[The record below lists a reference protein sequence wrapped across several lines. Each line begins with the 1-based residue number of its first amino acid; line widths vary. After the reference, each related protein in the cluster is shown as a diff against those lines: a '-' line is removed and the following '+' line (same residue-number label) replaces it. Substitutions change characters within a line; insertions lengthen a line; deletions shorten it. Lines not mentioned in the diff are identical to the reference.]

1 MVKIVIAIV
10 AFFLLSSAS
19 LLAQT
24 KGKISGKIIDSN
36 QLAVEAAVVS
46 LLLAGDNSLVKTQFS
61 EADGSFAFSDLKKNQ
76 YKITVEYLGFNKY
89 QSEVVSVSES
99 EIVLPEIHLQNSQ
112 ENTLNEVV
120 IQKQKAFVERKI
132 DRTVVNVDAMISN
145 AGADAM
151 EVLEKSPGIIVDENG
166 TIKIKGKTGVVV
178 FIDDKPTYLS
188 GSDLEVYLK
197 SLPAS
202 TLEQIEIMTNP
213 PAQYDAAGSA
223 GVINI
228 KTKKS
233 KSKGL
238 NGSLT
243 SRVSQGKRMHSRNG
257 INLNYTDNKI
267 RVFGNLNR
275 ADQKFITD
283 LDIFRKYKN
292 EDQSTKALFDQNTII
307 EQKVATTNAK
317 VGMDYY
323 ASEKST
329 FGISFSG
336 LLKSERETRDGKSF
350 LKDAFSVLDSTIVAD
365 NKERNKFKNGSVN
378 LNFRHD
384 FDSIGRKITVDADFL
399 RYENTIDQN
408 FKNYIFQPDNSL
420 SEQDELRG
428 KLPSKIDIYTFKT
441 DYIHPF
447 KNAGK
452 LETGYKV
459 SYSKTDN
466 VADYA
471 NNVNGIFVP
480 NYDNSNHFK
489 YDETINALY
498 VNYSQEFKR
507 LGIQTGLRLENTVSK
522 GNQLGNILK
531 PASTFKRN
539 YTNLFPTVYLSYKL
553 DSIADNQIVLSYGKR
568 INRPYFQDLN
578 PFLSP
583 MDKFTYYS
591 GNPYL
596 SPSFSHNLEF
606 TYNYKTLFSTT
617 LSYSKTKDEINE
629 TIEINEGIYYSRPG
643 NIGESQIWSINV
655 NSEIPITD
663 WLSTNLYSEVT
674 NTNYQSE
681 LYTERL
687 NISGTFWFISALNR
701 LKFSNGWSAEFGG
714 RYMTDMESAQFTA
727 GARGAVNLG
736 IQKKILKGKGSLKF
750 AFNDIFYTN
759 LNTGTINNLRLTEAN
774 YKNKGDTRFAAL
786 TFTYGFGKSFET
798 KKTHDETGSE
808 SEQNRVKN

>member
-1 MVKIVIAIV
+1 MSLVV
-10 AFFLLSSAS
+10 FFLLCSAN
-19 LLAQT
+19 LFAQT
-24 KGKISGKIIDSN
+24 SGKITGKIKDSN
-36 QLAVEAAVVS
+36 QLSVEEAVVS
-46 LLLAGDNSLVKTQFS
+46 LILAKDNSLLKTQIS
-61 EADGSFAFSDLKKNQ
+61 EPDGSFEFADLKQNN
-76 YKITVEYLGFNKY
+76 YKISIDHLGFNTY
-89 QSEVVSVSES
+89 QSEIISVLES
-99 EIVLPEIHLQNSQ
+99 EIVLPEIYLQNSQ

-132 DRTVVNVDAMISN
+132 DRTVINVDAMISN

-233 KSKGL
+233 KSKGF

-243 SRVSQGKRMHSRNG
+243 SRISHGRRMHSRNG

-267 RVFGNLNR
+267 RVFGNINR
-275 ADQKFITD
+275 ADQNFITD
-283 LDIFRKYKN
+283 LDIFRRYKN
-292 EDQSTKALFDQNTII
+292 EDGTTKALFDQNTII

-317 VGMDYY
+317 VGMDFY

-336 LLKSERETRDGKSF
+336 LLKTEKEIKDGKSL
-350 LKDAFSVLDSTIVAD
+350 LKDAFSALDSTIVAD
-365 NKERNKFKNGSVN
+365 NKERNKFKNGSIN

-399 RYENTIDQN
+399 RYENEIDQN

-420 SEQDELRG
+420 SEQEELTG
-428 KLPSKIDIYTFKT
+428 NLPSNINIYTFKT
-441 DYIHPF
+441 DYVHPF
-447 KNAGK
+447 KKGGK
-452 LETGYKV
+452 LEAGYKI

-471 NNVNGIFVP
+471 NIINAVSVP
-480 NYDNSNHFK
+480 NYESSNHFK

-498 VNYSQEFKR
+498 LNYSQEFKR
-507 LGIQTGLRLENTVSK
+507 FGIQTGLRLENTISE

-531 PASTFKRN
+531 PASTFKRD

-553 DSIADNQIVLSYGKR
+553 DSIANNQIVLSYGKR

-617 LSYSKTKDEINE
+617 LSYSNTKDEINE

-643 NIGESQIWSINV
+643 NIGKSQIWSLNV
-655 NSEIPITD
+655 NSELPITD

-687 NISGTFWFISALNR
+687 DSSGTFWFISALNR
-701 LKFSNGWSAEFGG
+701 LKFANGWSAEFGG
-714 RYMTDMESAQFTA
+714 RYITDVESAQFTA

-750 AFNDIFYTN
+750 AFNDIFYTYI
-759 LNTGTINNLRLTEAN
+759 NTGTINNLKLTEAN
-774 YKNKGDTRFAAL
+774 YKNRGDTRFAAL
-786 TFTYGFGKSFET
+786 TFTYGFGKSFES

-808 SEQNRVKN
+808 SEQNRVK

>member
-1 MVKIVIAIV
+1 MVKIATSLVV
-10 AFFLLSSAS
+10 FFLLCSAT
-19 LLAQT
+19 LFAQT
-24 KGKISGKIIDSN
+24 SGKISGKIKDPS
-36 QLAVEAAVVS
+36 QLPIEAAVVS
-46 LLLAGDNSLVKTQFS
+46 LLLAEDNSLVKTQFS
-61 EADGSFAFSDLKKNQ
+61 DAEGSFDFSDLKQNN
-76 YKITVEYLGFNKY
+76 YKITIEYLGFKKY
-89 QSEVVSVSES
+89 QSESISVLKEA
-99 EIVLPEIHLQNSQ
+99 IMLPEIYLENA
-112 ENTLNEVV
+112 ETNTLNEVV

-132 DRTVVNVDAMISN
+132 DRTVVNVDAMIAN

-151 EVLEKSPGIIVDENG
+151 EVLEKSPGIIVEENG
-166 TIKIKGKTGVVV
+166 TIKIKGKSGVMV

-188 GSDLEVYLK
+188 GADLEVYLK

-202 TLEQIEIMTNP
+202 TLDQIEIMTNP

-233 KSKGL
+233 KAKGF

-243 SRVSQGKRMHSRNG
+243 SRVSHGKRLHVRNG
-257 INLNYTDNKI
+257 LNLNYTNNKI
-267 RVFGNLNR
+267 RVFGNINR
-275 ADQKFITD
+275 ADQKFIND
-283 LDIFRKYKN
+283 LDIFRRYKN
-292 EDQSTKALFDQNTII
+292 EDASTKMLFDQNTIM
-307 EQKVATTNAK
+307 EEKVATTNAK
-317 VGMDYY
+317 IGMDYY
-323 ASEKST
+323 ASEKTT
-329 FGISFSG
+329 FGINFTGLIKSG
-336 LLKSERETRDGKSF
+336 RETKDGKSI
-350 LKDAFSVLDSTIVAD
+350 LKNAFGALDSTIVAD
-365 NKERNKFKNGSVN
+365 NRERNKFKNGGVN

-384 FDSIGRKITVDADFL
+384 FDSLGRKITIDADFL
-399 RYENTIDQN
+399 RYENDIDQS

-420 SEQDELRG
+420 SEQDELIG
-428 KLPSKIDIYTFKT
+428 NLPSNINIYTFKT
-441 DYIHPF
+441 DYAHPF
-447 KNAGK
+447 KNGGK
-452 LETGYKV
+452 LEAGYKI

-466 VADYA
+466 IADYA
-471 NNVNGIFVP
+471 NVINSASIP
-480 NYDNSNHFK
+480 NYNSSNHFK

-498 VNYSQEFKR
+498 LNYSKEFKR
-507 LGIQTGLRLENTVSK
+507 FGIQTGLRLENTISE

-531 PASTFKRN
+531 QASKFKRD

-553 DSIADNQIVLSYGKR
+553 DSIANNQMVLSYGKR

-583 MDKFTYYS
+583 LDKFTYYS

-596 SPSFSHNLEF
+596 NPSFSHNLEF

-629 TIEINEGIYYSRPG
+629 TIEISNGIYYSRPG
-643 NIGESQIWSINV
+643 NIGKSQIWSLNV
-655 NSEIPITD
+655 NSDIPITD
-663 WLSTNLYSEVT
+663 WLSTNIYSEVT
-674 NTNYQSE
+674 NTNYKSQ

-687 NISGTFWFISALNR
+687 DASGTFWFISTLNR
-701 LKFSNGWSAEFGG
+701 LKFANGWSAEFGG

-736 IQKKILKGKGSLKF
+736 VQKKILKGNGSLKF

-759 LNTGTINNLRLTEAN
+759 INTGTINNLRLTDAN
-774 YKNKGDTRFAAL
+774 YKNKGDTRFAAI
-786 TFTYGFGKSFET
+786 TFTYGFGKSFES